1 MKPSS
6 AMPAYQEIID
16 ALRSAVSDTGLITDP
31 ADISAAALDGRGRR
45 QGEAL
50 AVVRPAS
57 TEEVSLVMKTAAAYG
72 LSVIPQGGNT
82 GDLSEAPRLNPAPP
96 QRQRDELSSFSSA
109 T

>member
-31 ADISAAALDGRGRR
+31 ADILRRRSGRRGQR

-57 TEEVSLVMKTAAAYG
+57 TEEVSLVMKTAAAYRT
-72 LSVIPQGGNT
+72 L
-82 GDLSEAPRLNPAPP
+82 RHPAG
-96 QRQRDELSSFSSA
+96 RQY
-109 T
+109 